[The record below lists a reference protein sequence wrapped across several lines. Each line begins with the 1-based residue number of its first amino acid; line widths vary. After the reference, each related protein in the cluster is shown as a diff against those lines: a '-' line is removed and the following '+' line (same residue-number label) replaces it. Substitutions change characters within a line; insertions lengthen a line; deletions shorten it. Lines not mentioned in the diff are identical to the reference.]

1 MAARDTETLGMWQ
14 GRPVMSV
21 IERGSRK
28 AWWCAVH
35 VARRHCHCRRLCL
48 NSKLLAVK
56 LAMSTEMHDNM
67 L

>member
-1 MAARDTETLGMWQ
+1 MR
-14 GRPVMSV
+14 V

-28 AWWCAVH
+28 PSVVCCACR
-35 VARRHCHCRRLCL
+35 APPPPLRRLCL
-48 NSKLLAVK
+48 NSMLVAVK